1 MAADAVND
9 DPFEGAIL
17 VEDDPFKDAVP
28 QPSFEAAFPTNMYD
42 GLSLGEAMER
52 YKDIVY
58 RKDENGEHTRELN
71 PNIELVGNSHRF
83 VREDGSDSLI
93 PEPET
98 SFMGGAKM
106 LSPFPKNLP

>member
-17 VEDDPFKDAVP
+17 VEDDEADPFADAVP

-42 GLSLGEAMER
+42 GLSLGEAMDR

-58 RKDENGEHTRELN
+58 QKDENGEHTRDLN
-71 PNIELVGNSHRF
+71 PNIELV
-83 VREDGSDSLI
+83 VTPTDL
-93 PEPET
+93 
-98 SFMGGAKM
+98 
-106 LSPFPKNLP
+106 